1 MRKVFYMFPEGMT
14 AGAAAR
20 AYMEAEGKM
29 DSTRYFL
36 NLKYEIEQS
45 REVFI
50 PRSMAETL
58 KRKHGGAIYEMP
70 AAGAV
75 T

>member
-29 DSTRYFL
+29 DSTRHFL

-50 PRSMAETL
+50 PRLMADHL
-58 KRKHGGAIYEMP
+58 MRQHGGAIFQSP
-70 AAGAV
+70 QRGR
-75 T
+75 

>member
-29 DSTRYFL
+29 DSTRHFL
-36 NLKYEIEQS
+36 ILKEEIEQS
-45 REVFI
+45 RELFI
-50 PRSMAETL
+50 SRPTAEAL

>member
-1 MRKVFYMFPEGMT
+1 MRKVFYMFPEGMP
-14 AGAAAR
+14 ANMAAR
-20 AYMEAEGKM
+20 AYMEAEGRT
-29 DSTRYFL
+29 DSTRHYL
-36 NLKYEIEQS
+36 MLKYEIEQS

-50 PRSMAETL
+50 PRPMAVKL
-58 KRKHGGAIYEMP
+58 MKKFGGEMHEMP